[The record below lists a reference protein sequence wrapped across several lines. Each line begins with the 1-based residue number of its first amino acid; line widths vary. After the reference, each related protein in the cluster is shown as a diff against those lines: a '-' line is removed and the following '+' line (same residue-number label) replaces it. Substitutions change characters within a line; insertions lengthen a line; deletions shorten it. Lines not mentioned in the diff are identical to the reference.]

1 MDGFNISIP
10 LVSVITPSH
19 NTKMNLLKKGMD
31 SLLSQTLG
39 FDKIEWII
47 TVHNSEDSNYNETVE
62 LTRGYDNIRV
72 LRLNSKERTPSV
84 PRNYC
89 LDHARGKYV
98 AFMDS
103 DDSFN
108 PNALGDVIT
117 YLEENNAEMA
127 SFRAQMEAED
137 ITVVRFMD
145 ARAPYEQ
152 LDPCYVLPK
161 NDLRRGMLLYGGNST
176 VWSKVIRRDF
186 IEEHHIRF
194 NKNVTIGEDGL
205 FNLNC
210 YKYAE
215 KVLILPHVVGYRYYM
230 NHGSLAQNT
239 VNAGHTSQ
247 SIRDLAG
254 NCTDILDAAI
264 DANVDLYYV
273 GWGVGSLMAMSLMVS
288 TGITN
293 DDRKYVRDKMA
304 PYIERLPRLKDD
316 GKIYTNETAE
326 QTMNLVNS
334 VILGL
339 PGGKRDSFAT
349 LLKPILASNASCE
362 IGRKY
367 HFGEIKSVMEFQD
380 ALPLTDYSFYRPL
393 VDIMTRVCDTGI
405 ITKHK
410 INAYS
415 VVHGGIGEQCYIPL
429 SDEFIGFLRSNYLA
443 AINSA
448 EGSTYSIFTARA
460 GSSEINN
467 DGSRFENLN
476 YSWIRELH
484 NSDIFNSH
492 RRALKFGT
500 ITSPD
505 FLVYSEEKA
514 DRTYAELLF
523 ALADRDVAQI
533 TAPFTENVLAA
544 MECLRDNWK
553 QLVQDLFIG
562 TVSEASGLSKETR
575 DALSAQLTGD
585 PERAMEIAQICRE
598 GFENIAMR
606 IWPNLKMV
614 LASGT
619 GRYAFSAK
627 QMKYY
632 TGSVPVNNGF
642 ITTSEGVIAKS
653 SGSDTDI
660 YTLLDGVTFMEFLPD
675 KNPANRCVVSDG
687 LEEGRIYEVVITNR
701 AGLYRYRTGVTVEV
715 VKISP
720 DGVQVK
726 YALTAY

>member
-1 MDGFNISIP
+1 MVGSNFSVP
-10 LVSVITPSH
+10 LVTVITPSH
-19 NTKMNLLKKGMD
+19 NTKIHLLKKGMD
-31 SLLSQTLG
+31 SLLNQTLA

-47 TVHNSEDSNYNETVE
+47 TVHNSENSNYNETVE
-62 LTRGYDNIRV
+62 LTKGYDNIKV
-72 LRLNSKERTPSV
+72 LKLNSKERTPSV

-89 LDHARGKYV
+89 LDHASGKYV

-108 PNALGDVIT
+108 PNALEDVVT

-127 SFRAQMEAED
+127 SFRAQIEAED
-137 ITVVRFMD
+137 RTVVQFMD

-152 LDPCYVLPK
+152 LDACYVLPK
-161 NDLRRGMLLYGGNST
+161 NDPRRGMLLYGGNAT

-186 IEEHHIRF
+186 IEAHHIRF
-194 NKNVTIGEDGL
+194 NENVTIGEDGL

-239 VNAGHTSQ
+239 VNASHTSQ

-273 GWGVGSLMAMSLMVS
+273 GWGVGGLMAMSLMVS
-288 TGITN
+288 AGITN

-304 PYIERLPRLKDD
+304 PYIEKLPRLKND
-316 GKIYTNETAE
+316 GKIYTKETAE

-334 VILGL
+334 VILGRT
-339 PGGKRDSFAT
+339 GGKKDCFAT
-349 LLKPILASNASCE
+349 LLGPILAANASCE

-367 HFGEIKSVMEFQD
+367 HFSEIKSVKEYQD
-380 ALPLTDYSFYRPL
+380 ALPLTDYSFYRPF

-410 INAYS
+410 INTYS
-415 VVHGGIGEQCYIPL
+415 VVHGGIGEWNYIPL
-429 SDEFIGFLRSNYLA
+429 ADDFIGFLRSNFLSI
-443 AINSA
+443 INSTD
-448 EGSTYSIFTARA
+448 GSTYSISTARPGA
-460 GSSEINN
+460 YEINN

-476 YSWIRELH
+476 SAWIRDLR

-492 RRALKFGT
+492 RRELKYGT
-500 ITSPD
+500 ITNPD
-505 FLVYSEEKA
+505 LLIFSDEKE
-514 DRTYAELLF
+514 DMTYAQLLF
-523 ALADRDVAQI
+523 ALADRDVSQI
-533 TAPFTENVLAA
+533 VAPFTENILSA
-544 MECLRDNWK
+544 MECLKDNWK

-562 TVSEASGLSKETR
+562 SVSEASGLSKDTS
-575 DALSAQLTGD
+575 DALSAQLAGD
-585 PERAMEIAQICRE
+585 PERAMEIADICRE
-598 GFENIAMR
+598 GFENIALR
-606 IWPNLKMV
+606 IWPNLKTIV
-614 LASGT
+614 ASGT
-619 GRYAFSAK
+619 GRYAFSMK

-653 SGSDTDI
+653 AGLDTDI

-675 KNPANRCVVSDG
+675 KNPANRCVISDE

-701 AGLYRYRTGVTVEV
+701 AGLYRYRTDVVVEV
-715 VKISP
+715 VKNSP
-720 DGVQVK
+720 DGVQVR
-726 YALTAY
+726 YVVTA